1 VTLVTH
7 LSQLE
12 TAGLIRVAQVEPELE
27 YLFRHTLVRE
37 AAYASL
43 LTTDR
48 KRLHFAV
55 GEAVER
61 MYPDRLSSREIAATL
76 ARHFREAGDDQ
87 RALRYYTIAGE
98 AALASYANQEAE
110 RHYRRALALVRSE
123 GERAVL
129 QSGLGES
136 LFAQSRYDEAIQAW
150 REGISLY
157 QSLGPEAY
165 NGTARLYARS
175 ARAAWHA
182 GDTPNGLKLSQEGLE
197 ATTDAP
203 ESHEV
208 ALLVHEAGRAY
219 FFNGLPEEAELLCR
233 RALEMAEHLGAL
245 EVQADALATI
255 GVLPNQSD
263 EAALEALTR
272 AVEIA
277 ETAGLLHIAH
287 RAHHNLGVKKADL
300 LGDQRGARDHYLQA
314 AELAR
319 KRGVPYEEFFSLI
332 SAITASLGM
341 GELAFVEKNLPKV
354 EQLVSIISDPAP
366 ARLKHR
372 GIEAELMINR
382 GQWEEALQMLR
393 TSQAEAQRRGDLQ
406 ELLYNSVGIA
416 NVLTELDRLGEP
428 VDWRE
433 AEAALKTAIE
443 ISDRGVG
450 VGGRVWPRCLLSIV
464 YARQGDFN
472 DARLLLAEAQEVT
485 SPTPT
490 MWDEGSL
497 KFAEAELA
505 YAEKNWSD
513 ALAAYEFVAGIAAR
527 LEMRP
532 WWASMLKLWADVYIS
547 RGEPTDL
554 ERAQALLREALS
566 AYEDM
571 GLSYFTGLVEERL
584 RVARAKTYDQ
594 AIAHQQIS
602 MEMAQAGKIQ
612 ASFLPE
618 EIPSLPGW
626 QLSAI
631 LEPARETSGDYYDF
645 IPLTNGQIGIV
656 VADVADKG
664 AAAALYMASSRTLIR
679 SYAAEFPLQPELVL
693 SNVNQRILTETHAG
707 LFVTIFYGILDPTSG
722 RLIYCN
728 AGHNPPYILGPQE
741 DDTVQVLHK
750 TGMALG
756 ITKGAAWDRG
766 EVMLSPGDILI
777 MYTDGLTEAQ
787 NEQEI
792 LFSEERVEKTAQAN
806 LGRSA
811 QEIQEAMLEEVHGF
825 VGDAPRSDDLTLVI
839 LKRDVPLT

>member
-1 VTLVTH
+1 MTLVTH

-110 RHYRRALALVRSE
+110 RHHRRALELAHSE
-123 GERAVL
+123 GERAAL
-129 QSGLGES
+129 LSGLGEA
-136 LFAQSRYDEAIQAW
+136 LFAQSRYDEAIYAW
-150 REGISLY
+150 REGITLY

-165 NGTARLYARS
+165 SGTARLYARS

-182 GDTPNGLKLSQEGLE
+182 GDTPYGLKLCQEGLE
-197 ATTDAP
+197 AVTDAP

-219 FFNGLPEEAELLCR
+219 FFNGLPEEAESLCR

-263 EAALEALTR
+263 EEALEALTR

-287 RAHHNLGVKKADL
+287 RAHHNLGAKKSDL
-300 LGDQRGARDHYLQA
+300 LGDQRAARDHYLQA
-314 AELAR
+314 VELAR

-332 SAITASLGM
+332 SALTVSLNM
-341 GELAFVEKNLPKV
+341 GELAVVEKTLPKV
-354 EQLVSIISDPAP
+354 EQLVGIISDPAP
-366 ARLKHR
+366 AKQKLRS
-372 GIEAELMINR
+372 IEAELMINR
-382 GQWEEALQMLR
+382 GQWKEALQLLR
-393 TSQAEAQRRGDLQ
+393 TSQTEAQQRGDLQ
-406 ELLYNSVGIA
+406 NLLSNSVGIA
-416 NVLTELDRLGEP
+416 NVITELDRLGEP
-428 VDWRE
+428 VDWSE
-433 AEAALKTAIE
+433 AEAALATAIE

-450 VGGRVWPRCLLSIV
+450 GRVWPRCLSCIV
-464 YARQGDFN
+464 QARQGAFQ
-472 DARLLLAEAQEVT
+472 DARLLLTEAQEVAG
-485 SPTPT
+485 PTLT

-505 YAEKNWSD
+505 YAEKRWSD
-513 ALAAYEFVAGIAAR
+513 SLAAHEVVAGFAAR

-554 ERAQALLREALS
+554 ERAHTLLREALS

-571 GLSYFTGLVEERL
+571 GLTYFAGLVEEKL
-584 RVARAKTYDQ
+584 RIARAKTYDQ

-602 MEMAQAGKIQ
+602 QEMVQAGKIQ
-612 ASFLPE
+612 ESFLPE
-618 EIPSLPGW
+618 EIPSVPGW

-645 IPLTNGQIGIV
+645 IPLPNGQIGIV

-679 SYAAEFPLQPELVL
+679 SYAAEFPSQPELVL

-728 AGHNPPYILGPQE
+728 AGHNPPYLLSSQE
-741 DDTVQVLHK
+741 DGAVQELHK

-756 ITKGAAWDRG
+756 IAEGGTWERG
-766 EVMLSPGDILI
+766 EVMLAPGDILI

-787 NEQEI
+787 NEEEI
-792 LFSEERVEKTAQAN
+792 LFGEERVEKTAEAN

-811 QEIQEAMLEEVHGF
+811 QEIQEAMLEEVHSF
-825 VGDAPRSDDLTLVI
+825 VGDAPQSDDLTLVI
-839 LKRDVPLT
+839 LKRDDPLT

>member
-1 VTLVTH
+1 MTLVTH

-110 RHYRRALALVRSE
+110 RHHRRALALVRSDD
-123 GERAVL
+123 ERAAL
-129 QSGLGES
+129 LSGLGEA
-136 LFAQSRYDEAIQAW
+136 LFAQSRYDEAIEIW
-150 REGISLY
+150 GEGISLY
-157 QSLGPEAY
+157 QSQGPEAY

-182 GDTPNGLKLSQEGLE
+182 GDTPNGLKLCQEGLE
-197 ATTDAP
+197 AVNDAP

-219 FFNGLPEEAELLCR
+219 FFNGMPEEAESLCR

-255 GVLPNQSD
+255 GVLSNQSD

-277 ETAGLLHIAH
+277 ETAGLLDIAH
-287 RAHHNLGVKKADL
+287 RAHHNLGVKKSDL
-300 LGDQRGARDHYLQA
+300 LGDQHAARDHYLQA

-332 SAITASLGM
+332 NVLNVSLGM
-341 GELAFVEKNLPKV
+341 GDLEFVDENLLRVK
-354 EQLVSIISDPAP
+354 QLLSTISDPAP
-366 ARLKHR
+366 ARLKLS

-382 GQWEEALQMLR
+382 GQWEEALEVLR
-393 TSQAEAQRRGDLQ
+393 ASQAAAEERGNLQ
-406 ELLYNSVGIA
+406 EILHNSVGLA
-416 NVLTELDRLGEP
+416 NVLTELNRLGEP
-428 VDWRE
+428 VDWSE
-433 AEAALKTAIE
+433 AEAALVTAIE

-450 VGGRVWPRCLLSIV
+450 GRVWPRCLMSIV
-464 YARQGDFN
+464 HARQGAFN
-472 DARLLLAEAQEVT
+472 DARLFLAEAGEAIGL
-485 SPTPT
+485 TPT

-497 KFAEAELA
+497 KVVEAELA
-505 YAEKNWSD
+505 SAEKRWSD
-513 ALAAYEFVAGIAAR
+513 ALAAYEVVAGIAAR

-532 WWASMLKLWADVYIS
+532 WWASMLKLWAEVYIS

-571 GLSYFTGLVEERL
+571 GLSYFAGLVEEKL

-602 MEMAQAGKIQ
+602 QEMVQAGKIQ
-612 ASFLPE
+612 ESFLPE
-618 EIPSLPGW
+618 EIPSVPGW

-645 IPLTNGQIGIV
+645 IPLPNGQMGIV

-679 SYAAEFPLQPELVL
+679 SYAAEYPSQPELVL

-707 LFVTIFYGILDPTSG
+707 LFVTIFYGILDPITGSF
-722 RLIYCN
+722 IYCN
-728 AGHNPPYILGPQE
+728 AGHNPPYLLSSLENGA
-741 DDTVQVLHK
+741 VQALPK

-756 ITKGAAWDRG
+756 IAEGTAWDRG
-766 EVMLSPGDILI
+766 EVMLAPGDILI

-787 NEQEI
+787 NEDEI

>member
-37 AAYASL
+37 AAYSSL

-87 RALRYYTIAGE
+87 RALRYYTLAGE

-110 RHYRRALALVRSE
+110 SHHRSALELARSE
-123 GERAVL
+123 GERAAL
-129 QSGLGES
+129 LSGLGEA
-136 LFAQSRYDEAIQAW
+136 LFAQSRYDEAIQTW

-157 QSLGPEAY
+157 QSIGPEAY
-165 NGTARLYARS
+165 SGIARLYARS

-182 GDTPNGLKLSQEGLE
+182 GDTPSGLKLCQEGLE
-197 ATTDAP
+197 AVADAP

-219 FFNGLPEEAELLCR
+219 FFNGLPEEAESLCR
-233 RALEMAEHLGAL
+233 RALEMAEHLGTL

-263 EAALEALTR
+263 EVALEALTR

-277 ETAGLLHIAH
+277 ESAGLLHIAH
-287 RAHHNLGVKKADL
+287 RAHHNLGVKKSDL
-300 LGDQRGARDHYLQA
+300 LGDPHSARDHYLQA
-314 AELAR
+314 VEFAR
-319 KRGVPYEEFFSLI
+319 KRGVPYEEFFSLLNVL
-332 SAITASLGM
+332 TVSLGM
-341 GELAFVEKNLPKV
+341 GELAFVEENLPKV
-354 EQLVSIISDPAP
+354 KQLVSIISDPAP
-366 ARLKHR
+366 AQLNLR
-372 GIEAELMINR
+372 GIEVELMINR
-382 GQWEEALQMLR
+382 GQWKEALQLLR
-393 TSQAEAQRRGDLQ
+393 TSQTEAQKRGDLQ
-406 ELLYNSVGIA
+406 NLLSNSVGIA
-416 NVLTELDRLGEP
+416 NVITELDRLGEP
-428 VDWRE
+428 VDWSE
-433 AEAALKTAIE
+433 AEAVLVTAIE

-450 VGGRVWPRCLLSIV
+450 GRVWPRCLSSIV
-464 YARQGDFN
+464 HARQGAFQ
-472 DARLLLAEAQEVT
+472 DARLLLTEAQEAAGP
-485 SPTPT
+485 SLT

-505 YAEKNWSD
+505 YAETRWSD
-513 ALAAYEFVAGIAAR
+513 ALAAYEAVAGIAAR

-571 GLSYFTGLVEERL
+571 GLSYFSGLVEERL

-602 MEMAQAGKIQ
+602 QEMAQARKIQ
-612 ASFLPE
+612 ESFLPE
-618 EIPSLPGW
+618 EIPSLMGW

-645 IPLTNGQIGIV
+645 IPLPNGHVGIV

-664 AAAALYMASSRTLIR
+664 AAAALYMTSSRTLLR
-679 SYAAEFPLQPELVL
+679 SYAVEYPSRPELVL
-693 SNVNQRILTETHAG
+693 SHVNQRILTETHAG
-707 LFVTIFYGILDPTSG
+707 LFVTIFYGILDPIAG
-722 RLIYCN
+722 KLIYCN
-728 AGHNPPYILGPQE
+728 AGHNPPYVLSSQE
-741 DDTVQVLHK
+741 DGAVHALQK

-756 ITKGAAWDRG
+756 IAEGGTWDQR
-766 EVMLSPGDILI
+766 EVMIAPGDVLI

-787 NEQEI
+787 NEQE
-792 LFSEERVEKTAQAN
+792 LFFSEERVEKTAQAN

-825 VGDAPRSDDLTLVI
+825 VGDAPQSDDLTLVI
-839 LKRDVPLT
+839 LKRDVLLA

>member
-1 VTLVTH
+1 MTLVTH
-7 LSQLE
+7 LSKLE

-43 LTTDR
+43 LTNDR

-61 MYPDRLSSREIAATL
+61 MYPDRLASREIAATL

-87 RALRYYTIAGE
+87 RALKYYTMAGK

-110 RHYRRALALVRSE
+110 RHHRRALELARSE
-123 GERAVL
+123 GERAAL
-129 QSGLGES
+129 LSGLGEA
-136 LFAQSRYDEAIQAW
+136 LFAQSSYDEAIQAW
-150 REGISLY
+150 QEGIALY
-157 QSLGPEAY
+157 RALGPEAY

-182 GDTPNGLKLSQEGLE
+182 GDTPSGLKLCQEGLE
-197 ATTDAP
+197 AVTDAP

-219 FFNGLPEEAELLCR
+219 FFNGLPEEAESLCR

-263 EAALEALTR
+263 EVVLEALTR

-287 RAHHNLGVKKADL
+287 RAHHNLGVKKSEL
-300 LGDQRGARDHYLQA
+300 LGDERAARDHYLQA
-314 AELAR
+314 AEFAR
-319 KRGVPYEEFFSLI
+319 KRGVPHEEIISLI
-332 SAITASLGM
+332 NVLNVSLAQGEMASVE
-341 GELAFVEKNLPKV
+341 ELLPEV
-354 EQLVSIISDPAP
+354 EQLISIISDPAP
-366 ARLKHR
+366 AKLKLS
-372 GIEAELMINR
+372 GIEAEMMINR
-382 GQWEEALQMLR
+382 GQWKEALQLLR
-393 TSQAEAQRRGDLQ
+393 TSQAEARQRGDLQ
-406 ELLYNSVGIA
+406 ALLYNSVGIA
-416 NVLTELDRLGEP
+416 DIQLELNRLGAP
-428 VDWRE
+428 NDLSD
-433 AEAALKTAIE
+433 AEVALKTAIE
-443 ISDRGVG
+443 ISDRG

-464 YARQGDFN
+464 HARQGEFH
-472 DARLLLAEAQEVT
+472 DAHLLLAETREIAGPK
-485 SPTPT
+485 PTI
-490 MWDEGSL
+490 WDEGSL
-497 KFAEAELA
+497 KTAEAELA
-505 YAEKNWSD
+505 YAEKRWSD
-513 ALAAYEFVAGIAAR
+513 SLAACEVVAGIFAR

-532 WWASMLKLWADVYIS
+532 RWARMLMLWADVYIS

-571 GLSYFTGLVEERL
+571 GLSYFAGLVEEQL

-602 MEMAQAGKIQ
+602 QEMAQARKIQ
-612 ASFLPE
+612 ESFLPE

-645 IPLTNGQIGIV
+645 IPLPNGQMGIV

-679 SYAAEFPLQPELVL
+679 SYAAEYLSQPELVL

-728 AGHNPPYILGPQE
+728 AGHNPPYLLSSRE
-741 DDTVQVLHK
+741 DGAVQALHK

-756 ITKGAAWDRG
+756 ITEGAAWDRG
-766 EVMLSPGDILI
+766 EVMLAPGDVLI

-792 LFSEERVEKTAQAN
+792 LFSEERVEETAQAH
-806 LGRSA
+806 LRHSA
-811 QEIQEAMLEEVHGF
+811 QEIQDAMLEEVHGF

>member
-1 VTLVTH
+1 
-7 LSQLE
+7 
-12 TAGLIRVAQVEPELE
+12 
-27 YLFRHTLVRE
+27 
-37 AAYASL
+37 
-43 LTTDR
+43 
-48 KRLHFAV
+48 
-55 GEAVER
+55 
-61 MYPDRLSSREIAATL
+61 MYPDRLNSREIAATL

-110 RHYRRALALVRSE
+110 RHYRRALVLVRSE
-123 GERAVL
+123 DERAAL
-129 QSGLGES
+129 LSGLGEA
-136 LFAQSRYDEAIQAW
+136 LFAQSRYEESIQVW

-157 QSLGPEAY
+157 QSFDPEAY

-182 GDTPNGLKLSQEGLE
+182 GDTPNGLKLCQEGLE
-197 ATTDAP
+197 AVTDAP

-219 FFNGLPEEAELLCR
+219 FFNGLPEEAESLCR

-245 EVQADALATI
+245 DVQADALATI

-263 EAALEALTR
+263 EVALEALTK

-277 ETAGLLHIAH
+277 ESAGLLDIAH
-287 RAHHNLGVKKADL
+287 RAHHNLGVNISNF
-300 LGDQRGARDHYLQA
+300 LGDQRVARDHYLKA

-319 KRGVPYEEFFSLI
+319 KRGAAYEELFSLMN
-332 SAITASLGM
+332 AITVSLGL
-341 GELAFVEKNLPKV
+341 GELAVVEKTLPKIK
-354 EQLVSIISDPAP
+354 QLVDIISDPAP
-366 ARLKHR
+366 AKLKLR

-382 GQWEEALQMLR
+382 GQWEEALQLLR
-393 TSQAEAQRRGDLQ
+393 NAQTEAQERGDLQ
-406 ELLYNSVGIA
+406 NLLHNSVGIA
-416 NVLTELDRLGEP
+416 DVLTDLDYLGEP
-428 VDWRE
+428 VDWGE

-450 VGGRVWPRCLLSIV
+450 GRVWPRCLMSIV
-464 YARQGDFN
+464 HARQGAFH
-472 DARLLLAEAQEVT
+472 DARVYLDEADEVT
-485 SPTPT
+485 GSTPT
-490 MWDEGSL
+490 IWDEGSL
-497 KFAEAELA
+497 KYTEAELST
-505 YAEKNWSD
+505 AEKRWSD
-513 ALAAYEFVAGIAAR
+513 ALTAYEIVAGIAAR
-527 LEMRP
+527 LDMKP
-532 WWASMLKLWADVYIS
+532 WWASMLRLWADVYIS

-571 GLSYFTGLVEERL
+571 GLSYYIGLVEERL
-584 RVARAKTYDQ
+584 QVARAKTYDQ

-602 MEMAQAGKIQ
+602 QEMAQAGKIQ
-612 ASFLPE
+612 ESFLPE

-645 IPLTNGQIGIV
+645 IPLPNGQMGIV

-679 SYAAEFPLQPELVL
+679 SYAAEYPSQPELVL
-693 SNVNQRILTETHAG
+693 YNVNQRILTETHAG
-707 LFVTIFYGILDPTSG
+707 LFVTIFYGILDPTNG
-722 RLIYCN
+722 NFIYCN
-728 AGHNPPYILGPQE
+728 AGHNPPYLLSSQE
-741 DDTVQVLHK
+741 EGAVQAVPK

-756 ITKGAAWDRG
+756 ITEGATWDRG
-766 EVMLSPGDILI
+766 EVMLAPGDILI

-787 NEQEI
+787 NKQEI
-792 LFSEERVEKTAQAN
+792 LFSEERVEKTSQAN

-839 LKRDVPLT
+839 IKRDVPLT